1 MRRRSAL
8 LLLSAMSAV
17 PAFSASL
24 PRPAPE
30 LIIDMP
36 DGSQLNLNKYK
47 GKVIA
52 VEFLLTGCSHCQDA
66 SRTLAKLTK
75 EYGPKGFQPVGG
87 AINDDAAQQLAAFIK
102 NQEVN
107 YPIGLIKRD
116 KAMAF
121 LQHSVMMTMSMPQLV
136 FVDRKGIIRAQY
148 GGTSPF
154 FNDEEKNMRE
164 QIESLLKESI
174 VTKAPSAAK
183 KGKK

>member
-1 MRRRSAL
+1 VRRRFAL
-8 LLLSAMSAV
+8 LLLTAMSAV
-17 PAFSASL
+17 PAFSATL

-30 LIIDMP
+30 LIIDML
-36 DGSQLNLNKYK
+36 DGSKLNINKYK

-66 SRTLAKLTK
+66 SRTLAKLMK

-87 AINDDAAQQLAAFIK
+87 AINDDAPQLLPAFIK
-102 NQEVN
+102 DQGVN
-107 YPIGLIKRD
+107 YPVGLVKRE
-116 KAMAF
+116 KAMGF
-121 LQHSVMMTMSMPQLV
+121 LQHSVMMTMSMPQLL
-136 FVDRKGIIRAQY
+136 FIDRKGIIRAQY

-174 VTKAPSAAK
+174 VAKTPSAAK